1 MQVLIRI
8 HNIFA
13 KNHHKKYCIMKTIV
27 LLLTSLMPFAL
38 FSQSKSSS
46 VDIKRPVP
54 SNMAISPESHENVL
68 TENTLNLEVHLIA
81 ENKSSSDQQY
91 SIRMSG
97 LRSRSDRRLLL
108 VEAQPIL
115 LTLSN
120 GKVLEF
126 NTVGAGI
133 KEVNDSRSASH
144 GIDDDLVF
152 MVSREQIN
160 EIIQGRIVNVRF
172 ALNGTSMINYQVEN
186 NRFSEA
192 LSQQLEVLDGNE
204 NPMRGDIDRYIVP
217 LQIVT
222 PER

>member
-1 MQVLIRI
+1 
-8 HNIFA
+8 
-13 KNHHKKYCIMKTIV
+13 MKTIV
-27 LLLTSLMPFAL
+27 FLLTSLMPFAL
-38 FSQSKSSS
+38 FSQGKSSNA
-46 VDIKRPVP
+46 DIKRPMT
-54 SNMAISPESHENVL
+54 SNIAISPESIENVL
-68 TENTLNLEVHLIA
+68 TENTLNLEVHLID
-81 ENKSSSDQQY
+81 KSQGNDQLY
-91 SIRMSG
+91 AIRLSG
-97 LRSRSDRRLLL
+97 LRAKSDRRLLL
-108 VEAQPIL
+108 VEPQPIL

-133 KEVNDSRSASH
+133 KEVNDSQSASH

-172 ALNGTSMINYQVEN
+172 ALNGTRMVNYQVEN

-192 LSQQLEVLDGNE
+192 LSEQLEVLDGNE

>member
-1 MQVLIRI
+1 
-8 HNIFA
+8 
-13 KNHHKKYCIMKTIV
+13 MKTFV
-27 LLLTSLMPFAL
+27 LLLVSFMPFVL
-38 FSQSKSSS
+38 FSQSKSNN
-46 VDIKRPVP
+46 VDIKKPMP
-54 SNMAISPESHENVL
+54 SNIVIAPESSENVL
-68 TENTLNLEVHLIA
+68 SQNTLNLEVRLID
-81 ENKSSSDQQY
+81 KSKSNDQLY
-91 SIRMSG
+91 SIRLSG
-97 LRSRSDRRLLL
+97 FRTRSDRSRRLLL
-108 VEAQPIL
+108 VEAQPIF

-133 KEVNDSRSASH
+133 KEVNNSHSESH

-152 MVSREQIN
+152 QVSREQLN

-172 ALNGTSMINYQVEN
+172 ALNGTRMIDYKVEN

-204 NPMRGDIDRYIVP
+204 NPISSDIDRYLVP
-217 LQIVT
+217 LQIVA

>member
-1 MQVLIRI
+1 
-8 HNIFA
+8 
-13 KNHHKKYCIMKTIV
+13 MKTIV
-27 LLLTSLMPFAL
+27 LLLVSLVPFAL
-38 FSQSKSSS
+38 FSQSKSSNA
-46 VDIKRPVP
+46 DIKRPMP
-54 SNMAISPESHENVL
+54 SNSVIAPASQENVL
-68 TENTLNLEVHLIA
+68 SGNTLNLEVHLID
-81 ENKSSSDQQY
+81 KSKSNDQLY
-91 SIRMSG
+91 SVRLSG
-97 LRSRSDRRLLL
+97 LRSKSDRRLLL

-126 NTVGAGI
+126 NTVGAGT
-133 KEVNDSRSASH
+133 KEVSNSGTH

-172 ALNGTSMINYQVEN
+172 ALNGTRMVNYQVEN

-192 LSQQLEVLDGNE
+192 LSEQLEVLDGNE
-204 NPMRGDIDRYIVP
+204 NPMSGDIDRYLVP

-222 PER
+222 TGR